1 LSLKSAPYILSYNPY
16 LKIVRLAARRHCSRP
31 KICFSGSFNFLAWRL
46 FPMRGA
52 HQQRQ
57 PEGAPRR
64 HTVFFRSK
72 TTAERRIRTRAM
84 CVCSYF
90 AGSAIAQ
97 AGGLARRRHK
107 SLQFFQIPA
116 RPGPTPNPDL
126 IKMLGSCMFSHPVL
140 PEIQDSCTFGPAI
153 IRYFKEGTRPFH
165 FCELDLIDHRCPKV
179 TAICKF

>member
-1 LSLKSAPYILSYNPY
+1 M
-16 LKIVRLAARRHCSRP
+16 RLAARRHCSRP
-31 KICFSGSFNFLAWRL
+31 KIYFSGSFNFLAWWL

-57 PEGAPRR
+57 PEGAPPCAPAKAKQGPRRR

-72 TTAERRIRTRAM
+72 TTAERRTRARAM
-84 CVCSYF
+84 SVCSCF
-90 AGSAIAQ
+90 AGSATAQ

-140 PEIQDSCTFGPAI
+140 PEIQDPCTFGPAI
-153 IRYFKEGTRPFH
+153 IRYSIQF
-165 FCELDLIDHRCPKV
+165 LPKPN
-179 TAICKF
+179 AEII